1 VLHALVSPELA
12 WRRPFFEALVEMIE
26 SKLGVSTATH
36 QVKRANHDAKVPSE
50 ERSSRMPWNIIVV
63 GVMAA
68 MGLLWLLLKR
78 RS

>member
-26 SKLGVSTATH
+26 SKLGISTATH
-36 QVKRANHDAKVPSE
+36 QVKRANRDAKVPSE
-50 ERSSRMPWNIIVV
+50 EPGSRMSWNIIVV

-68 MGLLWLLLKR
+68 MGLLWLLFKR